1 MTEPASQITPNR
13 SRRLATSVAALRS
26 LIPTLPIWSGV
37 PLVPALSPPARV
49 APTHGIYHLLTG
61 LSLGQAANVAQIV
74 IAVVALVGILPALVQ
89 LIRQRDKE
97 RRDRL
102 ADAYSGMGDRWS
114 DFLKLCLDHP
124 DLGLAALGLRDDG
137 KLSPKKLY
145 LYSALIQLIN
155 RAYVLYRDEPEDVK
169 RDRYTG
175 WEEYLDD
182 LLGLDEFI
190 AAWKL
195 IGFGYDKS
203 FFQYVN
209 RRIRQLENAAG
220 DSGGP
225 SALGDS
231 AHDQPEGEVPVQ
243 QPVAGTSEDRG
254 PVVTDVTPNS
264 GPQAGNTVITI
275 TGRNLSD
282 AEEVEFDS
290 RPATSVQVR
299 SPTSIS
305 AKSPA
310 GSGTVDVIVTTPH
323 GRSVSTD
330 RSRFTYTQAPPG
342 ESHSSRLRRL
352 WSVALA
358 IVVGVAVVLLALIA
372 SFISTSAKSLGLHA
386 LQFGAGVFLLL
397 SLGFV
402 VAAVKQPER
411 RDRWVAGAVLNAVLG
426 VALAIGA
433 GAAKDRFAPPKPDC
447 AALYSQLVEIVIHEK
462 PAVAEEA
469 AGSDPR
475 NSACHE
481 PLKVIRNEALHEPP
495 DVDIQPQQPRTDC
508 LQFFVLL
515 DELVDDEPIAIAKS
529 VIEHD
534 PRKDEC
540 KAPLTLLAH
549 E

>member
-1 MTEPASQITPNR
+1 M
-13 SRRLATSVAALRS
+13 
-26 LIPTLPIWSGV
+26 PTYSI
-37 PLVPALSPPARV
+37 
-49 APTHGIYHLLTG
+49 HHLLTG
-61 LSLGQAANVAQIV
+61 LSLGQAGNVAQIV
-74 IAVVALVGILPALVQ
+74 IAVVALVGIFPALVR
-89 LIRQRDKE
+89 LTRQRDKE

-102 ADAYSGMGDRWS
+102 ADAYSVMGDRWS

-137 KLSPKKLY
+137 KLSPNPKQLY

-182 LLGLDEFI
+182 LLGIDEFL

-195 IGFGYDKS
+195 VGFGYDKS
-203 FFQYVN
+203 FVWYVN
-209 RRIRQLENAAG
+209 ERIRQLDNAAG
-220 DSGGP
+220 DPGGP
-225 SALGDS
+225 STSGDS
-231 AHDQPEGEVPVQ
+231 AHNKPEDEVLVQ

-254 PVVTDVTPNS
+254 PVVIDVTPNR
-264 GPQAGNTVITI
+264 GPQTGNTGII
-275 TGRNLSD
+275 INGRNLSD
-282 AEEVEFDS
+282 AEEIEFDS
-290 RPATSVQVR
+290 RPATSVEVR
-299 SPTSIS
+299 SPTSIY

-323 GRSVSTD
+323 GRSAPTD
-330 RSRFTYTQAPPG
+330 RSRFTYTQAPHG
-342 ESHSSRLRRL
+342 SHVRSPPLRRW

-358 IVVGVAVVLLALIA
+358 IVVGIAVVLLALFVG
-372 SFISTSAKSLGLHA
+372 FISTPAKSLGLHA

-411 RDRWVAGAVLNAVLG
+411 RDRWAAGAALNAVLG

-433 GAAKDRFAPPKPDC
+433 GAAKDHFAPPKPDC
-447 AALYSQLVEIVIHEK
+447 AALYSQLIEIVTHEK
-462 PAVAEEA
+462 PVVGEKA

-475 NSACHE
+475 NGACHE
-481 PLKVIRNEALHEPP
+481 PLKVIRNEALHEHP
-495 DVDIQPQQPRTDC
+495 DVDVQPQKPRTDC

-515 DELVDDEPIAIAKS
+515 DELVDDEPIAITES

-534 PRKDEC
+534 PRRDEC
-540 KAPLTLLAH
+540 KAPLKLLARG
-549 E
+549 